1 MASTQFLRSGHIIR
15 ARGQSWIVHRHVAGT
30 DGSVLEVR
38 GRGVE
43 NRGERTTFL
52 LPYEPIERL
61 PSSGTP
67 RIVRP
72 GTWRRLVRPM
82 LAGATPSYD
91 ALRSPARAAL
101 AVLPF
106 QLEPVLA
113 VVRGL
118 AARILIADEVGLG
131 KTIQAG
137 LIISEL
143 LERRSDA
150 RILVVTPAGLR
161 EQWQTELRQR
171 FARESTLL
179 DSASVAQ
186 HAAEWNGNPWSVPG
200 IVLTSL
206 DYVKRPEVVRAVE
219 ALIWDVV
226 VFDEAHGLAG
236 RSDRATAAALLARR
250 ARTLVLLTA
259 TPHSGDD
266 DAFTRLTSLGDFANR
281 SPLPDASA
289 RQAFPLMVFRRT
301 RRDIG
306 MASARRTL
314 SLRVRPSK
322 NELEMHAALLAY
334 ARVVWKQTRL
344 AVTML
349 TRRACSSAWSLA
361 RSLETRLRLLGGSD
375 QPDLPQMPLPFADPV
390 AEDDAPGVELSAPG
404 LSDRDEERRWL
415 EHVLRLARL
424 AEPAESKLRALRRL
438 LRRAR
443 EPAIVFTE
451 YRDTLRQVAHHLD
464 DFSPAQ
470 LHGGM
475 TAGERHDVLR
485 RFVSGEVPLLLAT
498 DAASEGLNLHHRCR
512 LVINL
517 ELPWTPVRLEQRIGR
532 VERLGQQRRVHAV
545 HLLAANTCE
554 EESVAVLLD
563 RMRRVADV
571 LGGMRAAAYEE
582 EIASA
587 AIGDDSSRAD
597 LNCSFQDNAL
607 EARPL
612 LPPGIVIGDLRS
624 AASDEAARLEYIR
637 RFASPGAAESVENR
651 PVVTVLT
658 GTRRRFMHHWVYQL
672 IFEEPD
678 LQPIWTTLIGIRQ
691 DQHLLEPSH
700 DAIRQG
706 VRSLSSAIAPVL
718 TPTLQGLL
726 ARFQAALHQSRS
738 LAAARERAIAH
749 GVRQQRARLA
759 TSLVQPGLFD
769 RRAER
774 AAAAQNATLD
784 AVLER
789 CRQRLAELDRLQT
802 VSVDRRLVFGVVR
815 RSPVSAAAL
824 SVVRSHAM
832 CCRQCPR
839 PRRFRRRLLRH
850 LHRGR
855 GASKPH
861 LGRRR
866 ACGPSRTSRC
876 FRC

>member
-43 NRGERTTFL
+43 NRGKRTTFL

-143 LERRSDA
+143 IERQPEA
-150 RILVVTPAGLR
+150 RVLVVTPAGLR
-161 EQWQTELRQR
+161 EQWQSELRQR
-171 FARESTLL
+171 FAHEATLL
-179 DSASVAQ
+179 DSASVAR

-206 DYVKRPEVVRAVE
+206 DYVKRPEVVRALE

-236 RSDRATAAALLARR
+236 RSDRATTAALLGRR

-266 DAFTRLTSLGDFANR
+266 EAFTRLTSLGDFAHR
-281 SPLPDASA
+281 QPSPGASA
-289 RQAFPLMVFRRT
+289 GQAFPLMVFRRT
-301 RRDIG
+301 RRDVGIS
-306 MASARRTL
+306 SARRTL
-314 SLRVRPSK
+314 SLRVRQSK
-322 NELEMHAALLAY
+322 NELEMHSALLAY
-334 ARVVWKQTRL
+334 ARVVWRETRVTTPAARL
-344 AVTML
+344 AMTML

-361 RSLETRLRLLGGSD
+361 RSLETRLRLLTGGG
-375 QPDLPQMPLPFADPV
+375 QPDLLQMALPFADPV
-390 AEDDAPGVELSAPG
+390 ADDEAPGAELSAPG
-404 LSDRDEERRWL
+404 LSDWDEERRWL

-424 AEPAESKLRALRRL
+424 AEPAESKVRALRRL

-451 YRDTLRQVAHHLD
+451 YRDTLCRVAHHLD

-475 TAGERHDVLR
+475 SAGERHDVLR
-485 RFVSGEVPLLLAT
+485 RFVGGEVPLLLAT

-554 EESVAVLLD
+554 EESVAVLLA
-563 RMRRVADV
+563 RMRRVAEV
-571 LGGMRAAAYEE
+571 LNGMRAAVYEE

-587 AIGDDSSRAD
+587 AIGGDSRGAD
-597 LNCSFQDNAL
+597 LKLPIQDGVL
-607 EARPL
+607 EEARQPL
-612 LPPGIVIGDLRS
+612 PEGIVIGDLRV
-624 AASDEAARLEYIR
+624 AASNEAARLENVR
-637 RFASPGAAESVENR
+637 RLASPGATESVENR
-651 PVVTVLT
+651 PVLTVLA
-658 GTRRRFMHHWVYQL
+658 GSRHRFVRHWAYQL
-672 IFEEPD
+672 IFEDPE
-678 LQPIWTTLIGIRQ
+678 LQPFWTTLIGIREGQ
-691 DQHLLEPSH
+691 RPLDPSH
-700 DAIRQG
+700 DAIRRT

-718 TPTLQGLL
+718 SPTTQGLL
-726 ARFQAALHQSRS
+726 VRFHAAVYQSRS
-738 LAAARERAIAH
+738 LAAARERAIADV
-749 GVRQQRARLA
+749 VRQQRARLA

-784 AVLER
+784 EALDR
-789 CRQRLAELDRLQT
+789 CRQRLAELGRSQT
-802 VSVDRRLVFGVVR
+802 VSVDPRLVFGVLR
-815 RSPVSAAAL
+815 R
-824 SVVRSHAM
+824 
-832 CCRQCPR
+832 
-839 PRRFRRRLLRH
+839 
-850 LHRGR
+850 
-855 GASKPH
+855 
-861 LGRRR
+861 
-866 ACGPSRTSRC
+866 
-876 FRC
+876 

>member
-1 MASTQFLRSGHIIR
+1 MRRAPAWCMATIQPLRPGHVIR

-38 GRGVE
+38 GRGIE
-43 NRGERTTFL
+43 NHGKRTVFL

-61 PSSGTP
+61 PSSDTP

-72 GTWRRLVRPM
+72 RTWRRLVPTI
-82 LAGATPSYD
+82 LANATPSYD

-113 VVRGL
+113 IVRGL
-118 AARILIADEVGLG
+118 AARVLIADEVGLG

-143 LERRSDA
+143 IERQPDA
-150 RILVVTPAGLR
+150 RVLVVTPAGLR

-186 HAAEWNGNPWSVPG
+186 RAAEWNGNPWSVPG

-206 DYVKRPEVVRAVE
+206 DYVKRPEVVRALE

-236 RSDRATAAALLARR
+236 RSDRATAAALLGRR

-266 DAFTRLTSLGDFANR
+266 EAFTRLTSLGDFATR
-281 SPLPDASA
+281 PPSRHAAAGS
-289 RQAFPLMVFRRT
+289 AFPLMVFRRT
-301 RRDIG
+301 RGDIG
-306 MASARRTL
+306 MSSARRTL
-314 SLRVRPSK
+314 SLRVRQSTD
-322 NELEMHAALLAY
+322 ELEMHAALLAY
-334 ARVVWKQTRL
+334 ARVVWRETRVTTPSARL
-344 AVTML
+344 AMTML

-361 RSLETRLRLLGGSD
+361 RSLETRLRLLGGGD
-375 QPDLPQMPLPFADPV
+375 QPDLLQMALPFADP
-390 AEDDAPGVELSAPG
+390 AADDDAPGAELSSPG

-424 AEPAESKLRALRRL
+424 AEPAESKVRALRRL

-451 YRDTLRQVAHHLD
+451 YRDTLRSVAQHID

-485 RFVSGEVPLLLAT
+485 RFVSGEVKLLLAT
-498 DAASEGLNLHHRCR
+498 DAASEGLNLHQRCR

-554 EESVAVLLD
+554 EESVAVLLA
-563 RMRRVADV
+563 RMRRVAGV
-571 LGGMRAAAYEE
+571 LGGMRASACEE

-587 AIGDDSSRAD
+587 TIGDDSRSG
-597 LNCSFQDNAL
+597 L
-607 EARPL
+607 EVPL
-612 LPPGIVIGDLRS
+612 RDAAEQAGPPLPSGVVIGDLRS
-624 AASDEAARLEYIR
+624 VASDEATRLEHVR
-637 RFASPGAAESVENR
+637 RLVSLGEAESVESR
-651 PVVTVLT
+651 PVVTVFT
-658 GTRRRFMHHWVYQL
+658 GSRHRFVNDWAYQL
-672 IFEEPD
+672 IFEDSE
-678 LQPIWTTLIGIRQ
+678 LQPFWTTVIGIREGRR
-691 DQHLLEPSH
+691 LLDPSY
-700 DAIRQG
+700 DAIKRG
-706 VRSLSSAIAPVL
+706 VQSLSSAVAPAL
-718 TPTLQGLL
+718 IPTLHRLL
-726 ARFQAALHQSRS
+726 VRFHAALNQSRS
-738 LAAARERAIAH
+738 LAAARERAIAD

-774 AAAAQNATLD
+774 AAAAQHATLEEALD
-784 AVLER
+784 R
-789 CRQRLAELDRLQT
+789 CRQRLAEVDRRPT
-802 VSVDRRLVFGVVR
+802 VSVDRRLVFGIVR
-815 RSPVSAAAL
+815 R
-824 SVVRSHAM
+824 
-832 CCRQCPR
+832 
-839 PRRFRRRLLRH
+839 
-850 LHRGR
+850 
-855 GASKPH
+855 
-861 LGRRR
+861 
-866 ACGPSRTSRC
+866 
-876 FRC
+876 

>member
-1 MASTQFLRSGHIIR
+1 
-15 ARGQSWIVHRHVAGT
+15 
-30 DGSVLEVR
+30 VLEVR
-38 GRGVE
+38 GRGIE
-43 NRGERTTFL
+43 NHGKRTSFL

-61 PSSGTP
+61 PSSETP

-72 GTWRRLVRPM
+72 RTWRRLVRPM
-82 LAGATPSYD
+82 LAAATPSYD

-113 VVRGL
+113 IVRGL
-118 AARILIADEVGLG
+118 AARVLIADEVGLG

-143 LERRSDA
+143 IERQPDA
-150 RILVVTPAGLR
+150 RVLVVTPAALR
-161 EQWQTELRQR
+161 EQWQTELHQR

-206 DYVKRPEVVRAVE
+206 DYVKRPEVVRALE

-236 RSDRATAAALLARR
+236 RSDRATAAALLGRR

-266 DAFTRLTSLGDFANR
+266 EAFTRLTSLGDLANR
-281 SPLPDASA
+281 PPSPHASA
-289 RQAFPLMVFRRT
+289 GQAFPLMVFRRT

-306 MASARRTL
+306 MSSARRTL
-314 SLRVRPSK
+314 SLRVRQSK

-334 ARVVWKQTRL
+334 ARIIWRESSAAGRSERTGPTQGARL
-344 AVTML
+344 AMTML

-361 RSLETRLRLLGGSD
+361 RSLETRLRMLGGSD
-375 QPDLPQMPLPFADPV
+375 QPDLLQISLPFADPV
-390 AEDDAPGVELSAPG
+390 ADDDAPGAELSAPG
-404 LSDRDEERRWL
+404 LSDRDEERRCL

-451 YRDTLRQVAHHLD
+451 YRDTLHEVARHVD

-475 TAGERHDVLR
+475 TAGERQAVLR
-485 RFVSGEVPLLLAT
+485 RFVSGEVRLLLAT
-498 DAASEGLNLHHRCR
+498 DAASEGLNLHQRCR

-554 EESVAVLLD
+554 EESVAVLLA
-563 RMRRVADV
+563 RMQRVAGV
-571 LGGMRAAAYEE
+571 LGGMRAAACEE

-587 AIGDDSSRAD
+587 TIGDEDGKAD
-597 LNCSFQDNAL
+597 LRGRLYDPSPVDVSL
-607 EARPL
+607 IT
-612 LPPGIVIGDLRS
+612 LPRGVVIGDLRS
-624 AASDEAARLEYIR
+624 AALDEAARLEHLR
-637 RFASPGAAESVENR
+637 RLVSFGEAESVESR

-658 GTRRRFMHHWVYQL
+658 GSRHRFVHDWAYQL
-672 IFEEPD
+672 VFEDSE
-678 LQPIWTTLIGIRQ
+678 LQPFWTTVIGIREGRRLV
-691 DQHLLEPSH
+691 DPSH
-700 DAIRQG
+700 DAIRRS
-706 VRSLSSAIAPVL
+706 VHSLSSAIAPVL
-718 TPTLQGLL
+718 FPTLRTLL
-726 ARFQAALHQSRS
+726 VRFHAAVNQSRS
-738 LAAARERAIAH
+738 LAAARERAIAD

-759 TSLVQPGLFD
+759 TLLVQPGLFD

-774 AAAAQNATLD
+774 ATAAQNATLEEALD
-784 AVLER
+784 R
-789 CRQRLAELDRLQT
+789 CTQRLAELDRQT
-802 VSVDRRLVFGVVR
+802 VSIDRRLVFGVVR
-815 RSPVSAAAL
+815 R
-824 SVVRSHAM
+824 
-832 CCRQCPR
+832 
-839 PRRFRRRLLRH
+839 
-850 LHRGR
+850 
-855 GASKPH
+855 
-861 LGRRR
+861 
-866 ACGPSRTSRC
+866 
-876 FRC
+876 